1 MSFKIQDLRNELFDT
16 LKKVKSGEV
25 DIAQA
30 RSVCDI
36 ASVIVES
43 ARAETEFVRMADA
56 ISGSDFIPIA
66 EKPVYHDGKKLIN
79 GNGSL
84 NGKHSS

>member
-16 LKKVKSGEV
+16 LKKVKAGEV

-36 ASVIVES
+36 ASVIIDS
-43 ARAETEFVRMADA
+43 SRAETEFVRMTDA
-56 ISGSDFIPIA
+56 ISGSDFIPIEQKQVA
-66 EKPVYHDGKKLIN
+66 YDLKRSSN
-79 GNGSL
+79 GVHSQ
-84 NGKHSS
+84 HSSS

>member
-16 LKKVKSGEV
+16 LKKVKTGEV
-25 DIAQA
+25 DITQA

-36 ASVIVES
+36 ASVIIES

-66 EKPVYHDGKKLIN
+66 EKVVYYDGKKLSN
-79 GNGSL
+79 GNGAKNSD
-84 NGKHSS
+84 